1 MSPKPL
7 PSGAEATQRR
17 EEAPGRSRQLGWHL
31 TPSAGGPT
39 HLQVL
44 KVGQGLAVGKL
55 GPRVAVVEL
64 VANAADVAHHGY
76 QEVHTC
82 GMAGPVHS
90 CPHPTPRQPGV
101 ASLWGSICSPTLQ
114 VGEEDGGSG
123 RERMPGQDAVAGI
136 WGWGG
141 VGRSP
146 GGWAWGLQLLQAGS
160 GLGSYHMRCW
170 DCRSPSLS
178 TPLWRYLGISPG
190 NTHKCGPRLVL
201 ASPGLLP
208 KASGAWNL
216 PVLFNHHPPDFQGV
230 VGGLLRACAHA
241 DPVPPRPTPGALPNL
256 FFLGL
261 APPVPSSRKPSCSR
275 NGHSPG
281 QVCPTPA
288 SSATL

>member
-1 MSPKPL
+1 M
-7 PSGAEATQRR
+7 
-17 EEAPGRSRQLGWHL
+17 
-31 TPSAGGPT
+31 
-39 HLQVL
+39 
-44 KVGQGLAVGKL
+44 GKL

-76 QEVHTC
+76 QEVDTC
-82 GMAGPVHS
+82 GMAGSVHS

-101 ASLWGSICSPTLQ
+101 APLWGSICSPTLQ

-241 DPVPPRPTPGALPNL
+241 DPAHPPHPRRPSQSILSRLGSTSALLQEALLLPQWPQSRPGVPNTC
-256 FFLGL
+256 
-261 APPVPSSRKPSCSR
+261 VISHVMKPH
-275 NGHSPG
+275 NNFPWFPHFP
-281 QVCPTPA
+281 
-288 SSATL
+288 